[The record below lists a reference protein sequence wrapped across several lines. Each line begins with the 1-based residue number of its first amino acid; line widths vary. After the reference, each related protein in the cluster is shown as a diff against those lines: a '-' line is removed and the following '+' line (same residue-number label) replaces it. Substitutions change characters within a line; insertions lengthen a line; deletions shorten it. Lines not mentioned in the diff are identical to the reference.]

1 MIRWSGDQVIRW
13 SGVQVIEWSGGQ
25 VINVMLLSDI
35 NFRAAFNYAKVFSGE
50 EDLES
55 KMNTEAPKIEAPS
68 AKTISKSKVEQTLSF
83 EEFRIFFFE
92 GTEGGGGIADFF
104 SQGSRETHG
113 GPKL

>member
-1 MIRWSGDQVIRW
+1 MIY
-13 SGVQVIEWSGGQ
+13 
-25 VINVMLLSDI
+25 MLLSDI

-83 EEFRIFFFE
+83 EEFRIFFF
-92 GTEGGGGIADFF
+92 AMR
-104 SQGSRETHG
+104 QYLMYCQVCREYSS
-113 GPKL
+113 